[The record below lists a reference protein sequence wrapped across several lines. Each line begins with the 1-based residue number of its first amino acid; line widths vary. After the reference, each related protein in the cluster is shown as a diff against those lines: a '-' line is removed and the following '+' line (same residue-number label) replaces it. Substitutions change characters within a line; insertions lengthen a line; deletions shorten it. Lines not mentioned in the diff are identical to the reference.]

1 MRFRRFGLKFSC
13 QHEVRDGSRRL
24 SRKSEGPPQK
34 QVCAVVLRSEFDDF
48 CVFLNSV
55 WQSIRARIRCR
66 QREVR
71 FWPIRRASD
80 GGLKLEGRAH
90 EISRLEQRRPQ
101 LVSWNGQIGPHLD
114 RFTQYRYRLLVIIE

>member
-1 MRFRRFGLKFSC
+1 MRFRRFGLKFSG

-48 CVFLNSV
+48 YVFLNRV
-55 WQSIRARIRCR
+55 WQAIRARIRRR

-71 FWPIRRASD
+71 FWPFRRARD
-80 GGLKLEGRAH
+80 GGLQLEGSPH
-90 EISRLEQRRPQ
+90 KISGLEQRR
-101 LVSWNGQIGPHLD
+101 S
-114 RFTQYRYRLLVIIE
+114 